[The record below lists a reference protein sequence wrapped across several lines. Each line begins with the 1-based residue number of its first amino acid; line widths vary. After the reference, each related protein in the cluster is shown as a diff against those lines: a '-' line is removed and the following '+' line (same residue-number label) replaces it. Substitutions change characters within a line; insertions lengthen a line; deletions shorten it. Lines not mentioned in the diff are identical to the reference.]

1 MNSMKKYL
9 LLLLCL
15 FCFELFAQSSKVIY
29 ISPNNDGVQD
39 ELTVPLAIQDK
50 RFISEW
56 SFIITDEAG
65 AIVRTIGN
73 KYTKPATAT
82 DVLRNLFSG
91 KSFGEFIQNLKK
103 TFEPKQGVVIPE
115 TILWNGVLDS
125 GEIAPDGTYYYY
137 LSAKDDNGNEAKT
150 NSFSVVIDNTAPY
163 IELSQPPEAAKIFGA
178 ANKSTLPIVQ
188 TGSPED
194 LWTSHISD
202 MQGNKVRTF
211 TWKNASPESVKWD
224 GKDDSGVPAPDGVYS
239 YKITSVD
246 RAGNVSETAQITNII
261 YDAVPRSVNLMVKGS
276 PFSPNDDGVKD
287 VLTLEPLIP
296 NAQGLVSWT
305 MDIASSGM
313 LVRTFTDTKVPDN
326 FDFDGKN
333 SSGTVLPD
341 GDYQVQF
348 KAVFNNGQEAQ
359 ISRNFAV
366 DNTPPRSSV
375 RSETPIFSPDG
386 DGNLDAAVI
395 SISTSKERQWIGEI
409 LDEKGSIV
417 RTIQFA
423 DLPPSMFEWNG
434 LTDTGT
440 LAADGFF
447 SFKVGTTD
455 AAGNTGFAQTNPFE
469 LNTGTTEVILTVKDT
484 AFSPNGDGVKD
495 SLVLTPVIKTKS
507 GIGEYTLEIINNE
520 GLTVKTYADKR
531 SLPASFSW
539 NGLSD
544 EGERCTD
551 GSYTAKLATVSKNGS
566 EALTVTQPFILDTV
580 YPSLSLESP
589 YTIFSP
595 NGDTRKDAVPFEITT
610 SEEKQWIGEILDSS
624 QKVVSDFIWQGY
636 AQPFEWNGTDET
648 GNILS
653 DGIYSFV
660 LSSTDDAGNKT
671 TGTIKQITIDTR
683 SVKTYLTAELDAFS
697 PNGDSFKDI
706 QSFTIIPSLTDGIDS
721 WAFEIIRNDAVTVRR
736 WTNADSADLPSL
748 INWDGKNSSGTIAE
762 GNFIAKLEITYTKGD
777 LVSLTTPSFMCSIT
791 PPKLTVRTAPEYFSP
806 DNDGQDDDLFIS
818 LAGTSA
824 VPFTR
829 WSFEINDPQNGTN
842 FWKTSGRSS
851 ITERIIWDGRSNSGE
866 LVQSATDYPYVF
878 TVTDDLGMTSI
889 VKGFISI
896 DVLVIRIGDVLKI
909 QVPSII
915 FRSDNADFK
924 SKSEVS
930 NGLEQSVIDNNIRV
944 LKRIAE
950 ILNKF
955 RDYTVRV
962 EGHAN
967 NLTGTEKE
975 ELEELIPLSEARAAA
990 VREMLIRYG
999 VAGTRLTTVGVGGRQ
1014 PVVSRDDRDNWW
1026 KNRRVEFILNK

>member
-1 MNSMKKYL
+1 MKKYL

-15 FCFELFAQSSKVIY
+15 LCFDLFAQSSKIIY
-29 ISPNNDGVQD
+29 LSPNNDGVQD

-56 SFIITDEAG
+56 SFIITDESG
-65 AIVRTIGN
+65 TIVKTIGN

-91 KSFGEFIQNLKK
+91 KSIKEFLQNIKK
-103 TFEPKQGVVIPE
+103 TFEPKQGVQIPE
-115 TILWNGVLDS
+115 LILWNGILDS
-125 GEIAPDGTYYYY
+125 GEIAPDGTYSYY
-137 LSAKDDNGNEAKT
+137 LTAKDDNGNEAKT
-150 NSFSVVIDNTAPY
+150 NSYTVVIDNTLPH
-163 IELSQPPEAAKIFGA
+163 IELTQPSESAKIFGA
-178 ANKSTLPIVQ
+178 ANKSTLSIVQ
-188 TGSPED
+188 TGSVED
-194 LWTSHISD
+194 LWTSQIAD
-202 MQGNKVRTF
+202 MQGNIIRTY
-211 TWKNASPESVKWD
+211 TWSNAGPETIVWD
-224 GKDDSGVPAPDGVYS
+224 GRDDNGVPVSDGVYS

-246 RAGNVSETAQITNII
+246 RAGNVSETAQIVNII
-261 YDAVPRSVNLMVKGS
+261 YDAIPRSVNLMVRGS
-276 PFSPNDDGVKD
+276 PFSPNNDSVKD
-287 VLTLEPLIP
+287 VLTLEPSIP

-305 MDIASSGM
+305 MDIVSSGI
-313 LVRTFTDTKVPDN
+313 LVRSFTDKKTPGN

-333 SSGTVLPD
+333 SSGAVLPD
-341 GDYQVQF
+341 GDYQAVF

-359 ISRNFAV
+359 ISRNFAI
-366 DNTPPRSSV
+366 DNTPPRASV

-395 SISTSKERQWIGEI
+395 NISSSKERQWLGEI
-409 LDEKGSIV
+409 LNEKLAV
-417 RTIQFA
+417 VKKIQFSEV
-423 DLPPSMFEWNG
+423 PPAMFEWNG
-434 LTDTGT
+434 LTDTGA
-440 LAADGFF
+440 LAEDGFY
-447 SFKVGTTD
+447 SFKVSTTD
-455 AAGNTGFAQTNPFE
+455 AAGNTGFAQTAAFE

-507 GIGEYTLEIINNE
+507 GISEYTLQIINE
-520 GLTVKTYADKR
+520 AGLVIKNYTDKR
-531 SLPASFSW
+531 TLPASFSW

-544 EGERCTD
+544 EGERCAD
-551 GSYTAKLATVSKNGS
+551 GLYTAKLATISKNGS
-566 EALTVTQPFILDTV
+566 EALTVTQPFILDTTF
-580 YPSLSLESP
+580 PSLTLEAP

-595 NGDTRKDAVPFEITT
+595 NGDSRKDAIPFTIR
-610 SEEKQWIGEILDSS
+610 SSNEKQWKGEIIDAS
-624 QKVVSDFIWQGY
+624 QKVVADFVWQGS
-636 AQPFEWNGTDET
+636 AQSFDWNGTDDT

-653 DGIYSFV
+653 DGVYRFV
-660 LSSTDDAGNKT
+660 VSSTDDAGNKT
-671 TGTIKQITIDTR
+671 TGTIQSIRIDTR
-683 SVKTYLTAELDAFS
+683 SVKTYLTAELEAFS
-697 PNGDSFKDI
+697 PNGDSIKDA
-706 QSFTIIPSLTDGIDS
+706 QTFTIMPSLTEGIES
-721 WAFEIIRNDAVTVRR
+721 WSFEIIRNDASTVRR
-736 WTNADSADLPSL
+736 WTNADSANLPSV
-748 INWDGKNSSGTIAE
+748 INWDGKNTSGTVVE
-762 GNFIAKLEITYTKGD
+762 GSFIAKLVVNYTKGD
-777 LVSLTTPSFMCSIT
+777 LVSLTTPSFLSSIT

-818 LAGTSA
+818 LSGSSA

-842 FWKTSGRSS
+842 FWKTSGRSA
-851 ITERIIWDGRSNSGE
+851 ITERIIWDGRSNTGE

-878 TVTDDLGMTSI
+878 TVTDELGMTSV
-889 VKGFISI
+889 VKGVISI

-924 SKSEVS
+924 SKAEAA
-930 NGLEQSVIDNNIRV
+930 NGLDQSVIDNNIRV

-967 NLTGTEKE
+967 NVTGTEE
-975 ELEELIPLSEARAAA
+975 EEIKELIPLSEARSAA
-990 VREMLIRYG
+990 VRDMLIRYG
-999 VAGTRLTTVGVGGRQ
+999 VSGNRLTTVGVGGRQ
-1014 PVVSRDDRDNWW
+1014 PVVSREDRANWW

>member
-1 MNSMKKYL
+1 MKKYL
-9 LLLLCL
+9 LLVLCL

-50 RFISEW
+50 RYISEW
-56 SFIITDEAG
+56 SFLITDEAG
-65 AIVRTIGN
+65 TIVRTIGN

-82 DVLRNLFSG
+82 DVLRGLFSG

-103 TFEPKQGVVIPE
+103 TFEPKQGVAIPE

-125 GEIAPDGTYYYY
+125 GEIAPDGTYLYY

-150 NSFSVVIDNTAPY
+150 NSFTVIVDNTPPH
-163 IELSQPPEAAKIFGA
+163 IELTQPSEAAKIFGA
-178 ANKSTLPIVQ
+178 ANKNTLPIVQ
-188 TGSPED
+188 SGSPED
-194 LWTSHISD
+194 LWAALITD
-202 MQGNKVRTF
+202 TQGNTVRTF
-211 TWKNASPESVKWD
+211 TWKNVSPESVSWD
-224 GKDDSGVPAPDGVYS
+224 GKDDNGAPAADGVYS
-239 YKITSVD
+239 YKITSTD
-246 RAGNVSETAQITNII
+246 RAGNMSEQAQITNII

-276 PFSPNDDGVKD
+276 PFSPNEDGVKD
-287 VLTLEPLIP
+287 VLALEPSIP

-305 MDIASSGM
+305 MDIVSSGI
-313 LVRTFTDTKVPDN
+313 LVRTFSDTVPPKN

-333 SSGTVLPD
+333 ASSAVLPD
-341 GDYQVQF
+341 GEYQVLF

-366 DNTPPRSSV
+366 DNTAPRSSA

-386 DGNLDAAVI
+386 DGNLDTAVI
-395 SISTSKERQWIGEI
+395 SVSSSKERQWAGEI
-409 LDEKGSIV
+409 LDENGKAV
-417 RTIQFA
+417 RTLQFA
-423 DLPPSMFEWNG
+423 DVPPSMLEWNG
-434 LTDTGT
+434 LTDSGS
-440 LAADGFF
+440 LASDGFY
-447 SFKVGTTD
+447 SFKISTTD

-484 AFSPNGDGVKD
+484 AFSPNGDGIKD

-507 GIGEYTLEIINNE
+507 GIAEYTLDIVHSD
-520 GLTVKTYADKR
+520 GSVVKTYTDKR

-539 NGLSD
+539 NGLSG
-544 EGERCTD
+544 EGERCAD
-551 GSYTAKLATVSKNGS
+551 GSYSAKLATVSKNGS
-566 EALTVTQPFILDTV
+566 EALTLTQSFVLDTA
-580 YPSLSLESP
+580 YPSLSLEAP

-595 NGDTRKDAVPFEITT
+595 NADGRKDAVSFVITA
-610 SEEKQWIGEILDSS
+610 SEEKQWTGEILDAS
-624 QKVVSDFIWQGY
+624 KNVVADFMWQGY
-636 AQPFEWNGTDET
+636 AQSFEWNGTDET
-648 GNILS
+648 GNILP
-653 DGIYSFV
+653 DGVYSFV

-671 TGTIKQITIDTR
+671 TGKIQNISIDTR
-683 SVKTYLTAELDAFS
+683 SVKTFLTAELDAFS
-697 PNGDSFKDI
+697 PNGDSFKDV
-706 QSFTIIPSLTDGIDS
+706 QKFTIMPSLTEGISS
-721 WAFEIIRNDAVTVRR
+721 WAFEIIRNDAVTVRK
-736 WTNADSADLPSL
+736 WSNSDSADLPSL
-748 INWDGKNSSGTIAE
+748 ITWDGRNSEGSTAE
-762 GNFIAKLEITYTKGD
+762 GNFIAKLEINYTKGD
-777 LVSLTTPSFMCSIT
+777 LVSLTTPSFFCSVT
-791 PPKLTVRTAPEYFSP
+791 PPKLTVKTAPEYFSP

-818 LAGTSA
+818 LAGSSA
-824 VPFTR
+824 VPFSR
-829 WSFEINDPQNGTN
+829 WSFEINDPQNGAN
-842 FWKTSGRSS
+842 FWKTSGRAS
-851 ITERIIWDGRSNSGE
+851 ITERIIWDGRSNTGE

-878 TVTDDLGMTSI
+878 TVTDDLGMTSV

-896 DVLVIRIGDVLKI
+896 DVLVIRVGDVLKI

-955 RDYTVRV
+955 RDYTVRI

-967 NLTGTEKE
+967 NVTGTEKE
-975 ELEELIPLSEARAAA
+975 EVDELIPLSEARAAA
-990 VREMLIRYG
+990 VREMLIKYG
-999 VAGTRLTTVGVGGRQ
+999 VAGTRLSTVGVGGRQ